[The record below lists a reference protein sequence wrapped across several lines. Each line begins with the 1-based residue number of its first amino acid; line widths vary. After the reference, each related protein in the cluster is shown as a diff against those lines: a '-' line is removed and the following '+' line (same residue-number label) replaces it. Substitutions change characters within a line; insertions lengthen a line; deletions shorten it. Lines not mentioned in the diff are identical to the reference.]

1 MVPLKYS
8 SNFCRNLE
16 NPLIDCQINLD
27 LNWSKNCVIVA
38 TEVVDQEAT
47 FSITKAKLFFPV
59 VTLSSQDNVKTA
71 GTIKMWF

>member
-16 NPLIDCQINLD
+16 NLLIDCQINLD
-27 LNWSKNCVIVA
+27 LNWSKDCVIVA
-38 TEVVDQEAT
+38 TEVVDQEGT

-71 GTIKMWF
+71 GTIKM

>member
-16 NPLIDCQINLD
+16 NLLIDCQINLD
-27 LNWSKNCVIVA
+27 LNWSKDCVIVA
-38 TEVVDQEAT
+38 TEVVDQEGT

-59 VTLSSQDNVKTA
+59 VTLSSQDNAKTA
-71 GTIKMWF
+71 